1 MVSQEFSGSTWLRGD
16 VSKKKPGE
24 AKYRLLLR
32 SHRAVRAVGVNVSP
46 AQNPKARNDL
56 KVPTL
61 VSMNI
66 IPCGIC
72 DRNVTQSQTCI
83 RRNKKKPRLER
94 G

>member
-1 MVSQEFSGSTWLRGD
+1 M
-16 VSKKKPGE
+16 
-24 AKYRLLLR
+24 
-32 SHRAVRAVGVNVSP
+32 RAVGVNVSP

-94 G
+94 EWPGAEGKRPK

>member
-1 MVSQEFSGSTWLRGD
+1 M
-16 VSKKKPGE
+16 
-24 AKYRLLLR
+24 
-32 SHRAVRAVGVNVSP
+32 RAVGVNVSP

-72 DRNVTQSQTCI
+72 ARNVTQSQTCI

-94 G
+94 EWPGAEGKRPYSPTSGSDVGGGGVEDG